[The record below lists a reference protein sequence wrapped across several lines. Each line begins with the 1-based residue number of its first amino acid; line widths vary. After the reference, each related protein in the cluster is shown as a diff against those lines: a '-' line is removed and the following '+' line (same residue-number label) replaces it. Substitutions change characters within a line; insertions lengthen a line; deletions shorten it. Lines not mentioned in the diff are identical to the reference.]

1 VHCFFIYYFYKVLK
15 AFRNRQYRIF
25 LPHGDKKVNFMETK
39 GRAEENKICPLEI
52 AVNTISGKWKIP
64 IVWQI
69 NEGKKRPSEFLR
81 GIAKVDRRVLNQQL
95 TEMVEDGILGKQSF
109 NELPPRVEYSLT
121 PLGKQ
126 LVGIL
131 WQLNDWGKLLIPGEE
146 KHPEKDH

>member
-1 VHCFFIYYFYKVLK
+1 MKIQEK
-15 AFRNRQYRIF
+15 A
-25 LPHGDKKVNFMETK
+25 
-39 GRAEENKICPLEI
+39 AENKVCPLEI

-95 TEMVEDGILGKQSF
+95 KEMEQDGILTKESF

-121 PLGKQ
+121 ETGRK
-126 LVGIL
+126 LVDVL
-131 WQLNDWGKLLIPGEE
+131 WLLNDWGKLLIKQEV
-146 KHPEKDH
+146 

>member
-1 VHCFFIYYFYKVLK
+1 
-15 AFRNRQYRIF
+15 
-25 LPHGDKKVNFMETK
+25 METK
-39 GRAEENKICPLEI
+39 ERTEENKICPLEV

-95 TEMVEDGILGKQSF
+95 NEMVEDGILEKQSF
-109 NELPPRVEYSLT
+109 NELPPRVEYTLT
-121 PLGKQ
+121 ELGQK

-131 WQLNDWGKLLIPGEE
+131 WQLNDWGKLLIPIDENR
-146 KHPEKDH
+146 